1 MLEYFIKHI
10 NLNIWRVNKYKKI
23 HIHCKLQSFVVE
35 VKKISVVPLVEKKNN
50 FLGRNTVAWGSKA
63 QQMIWFTRWMRFGDF
78 ILNLKVQLVQIKKK
92 FLLWPHLS
100 IAKEET
106 FTKRTQIE
114 VDTQFSMMTWE
125 KTYFCRW
132 LNFSLISLILPSAVV
147 GGKILFFLNK
157 LLIFPTCFSFFF
169 EILQQF
175 MTKNQNKR
183 FLWVIYR
190 LMQN

>member
-1 MLEYFIKHI
+1 M
-10 NLNIWRVNKYKKI
+10 NKYKKI
-23 HIHCKLQSFVVE
+23 HLHCKLQSFVVE
-35 VKKISVVPLVEKKNN
+35 VKKNICCSACWKKNN
-50 FLGRNTVAWGSKA
+50 FLGRNTVAWGTKA

-147 GGKILFFLNK
+147 GGRNPFFFLK
-157 LLIFPTCFSFFF
+157 QTLICFSFFF
-169 EILQQF
+169 LRYYNNSWPKIK
-175 MTKNQNKR
+175 TKD
-183 FLWVIYR
+183 FCE
-190 LMQN
+190 

>member
-1 MLEYFIKHI
+1 M
-10 NLNIWRVNKYKKI
+10 NKYKKI
-23 HIHCKLQSFVVE
+23 HLHCKLQSFVVE

-114 VDTQFSMMTWE
+114 VDTHNLVWWHGKNLFLSVTE
-125 KTYFCRW
+125 LFTHFPNTTKC
-132 LNFSLISLILPSAVV
+132 SS
-147 GGKILFFLNK
+147 GGKNPFFFLNK
-157 LLIFPTCFSFFF
+157 LLIFPTCFSFFWDTTTIHDQKSKQKIF
-169 EILQQF
+169 VSNL
-175 MTKNQNKR
+175 
-183 FLWVIYR
+183 
-190 LMQN
+190 